1 MSRTFTVMLSAAGR
15 RVALLEIL
23 RESVAQA
30 GLMPRILSTDITRKS
45 AAFHLGNI
53 CRLVPPYRQL
63 GCLEFL
69 LGMCAELEVKL
80 VVPTIDPELPFY
92 AEHRQ
97 RFGDVGTTVLIS
109 SPEAICICNDKQA
122 THDWLVKSGFPTV
135 RQTDPRAIL
144 ADPGDWKFPL
154 FIKPRG
160 GSASIGARVVA
171 SLDELRIT
179 TAKDDYIVQQIA
191 PGNEYTVDL
200 FIDRSGSCRCAVP
213 RLRIETRGGEVS
225 KGMTAR
231 CTPVEDLARRIAESL
246 PGAWGVIN
254 TQIFYDSSSGAIN
267 VIEINPRFGGGFP
280 LSHQAGATMAR
291 WVVEEVAGLP
301 LTARNDQ
308 WTDGLV
314 MLRYDEAVFVPR
326 EQADDTPGPI
336 GPKAPR

>member
-30 GLMPRILSTDITRKS
+30 GLVPRILSTDITRKS
-45 AAFHLGNI
+45 AAFHLANI

-135 RQTDPRAIL
+135 RQATLQQMLDSKANL
-144 ADPGDWKFPL
+144 ELPL
-154 FIKPRG
+154 IVKPRR
-160 GSASIGARVVA
+160 GSSSIG
-171 SLDELRIT
+171 IT
-179 TAKDDYIVQQIA
+179 TATTRQQLEARSHEPELLVQSIA

-267 VIEINPRFGGGFP
+267 VIEINPRFGGGYP
-280 LSHQAGATMAR
+280 LSHQAGAAMAR

-301 LTARNDQ
+301 VTARNDQ

-314 MLRYDEAVFVPR
+314 MLRYDAAVFIPR
-326 EQADDTPGPI
+326 AQAEDTPGPI
-336 GPKAPR
+336 PPNPPR